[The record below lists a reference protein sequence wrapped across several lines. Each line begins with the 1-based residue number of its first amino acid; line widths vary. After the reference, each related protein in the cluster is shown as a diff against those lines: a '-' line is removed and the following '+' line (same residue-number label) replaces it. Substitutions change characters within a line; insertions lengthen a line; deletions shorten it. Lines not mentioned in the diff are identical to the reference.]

1 MRIPHLLAP
10 ALPAVAVLVMASGG
24 MARAMA
30 GPEPLQREIHIASG
44 EEAREDLVA
53 IGGHISVDGI
63 ARKTV
68 AAIGGS
74 LELNG
79 TADGDVVGVGADVR
93 LGPHAV
99 VRGDLVC
106 IGPKPLRAEGSRVM
120 GEFVYIKTSEELGD
134 WLIKAV
140 SFDPLKQSWSPLV
153 VGIRIIMLFTW
164 FLIAAAVVLAFP
176 VQIRHTASEIPAH
189 FGRFAVVGFI
199 WFLAL
204 IVMVVLLALLC
215 LVLVGIPLLLLLSVF
230 AVLIKVFGNVSIYYF
245 CGTRILN
252 ALRWDA
258 NSDVLAVLA
267 GLSLLGLVQFLP
279 VIGWLI
285 WTILGIIGMGATLA
299 TKFGTGQPWFSPKPL
314 AVTSGPDL

>member
-1 MRIPHLLAP
+1 MKALRFLAP
-10 ALPAVAVLVMASGG
+10 VLSAAALLVMVTGT
-24 MARAMA
+24 ARARV
-30 GPEPLQREIHIASG
+30 GPEPQQPLQREIHIASG
-44 EEAREDLVA
+44 EEVNEDLVA
-53 IGGHISVDGI
+53 IGGHITVDGT
-63 ARKTV
+63 ARRTV

-79 TADGDVVGVGADVR
+79 TAEGDVVGVGADVK
-93 LGPHAV
+93 LGPHAI

-106 IGPKPLRAEGSRVM
+106 VGPKPQRAEGSRVL

-140 SFDPLKQSWSPLV
+140 SFDPLKQSWTPLV

-189 FGRFAVVGFI
+189 FGRFALVGFL
-199 WFLAL
+199 WFMAL
-204 IVMVVLLALLC
+204 IVMVALLALLC

-245 CGTRILN
+245 CGTRILG
-252 ALRWDA
+252 ALRWGA
-258 NSDVLAVLA
+258 NSDVLAVLV

-299 TKFGTGQPWFSPKPL
+299 TKFGTGQPWFAPKPV
-314 AVTSGPDL
+314 AANQ